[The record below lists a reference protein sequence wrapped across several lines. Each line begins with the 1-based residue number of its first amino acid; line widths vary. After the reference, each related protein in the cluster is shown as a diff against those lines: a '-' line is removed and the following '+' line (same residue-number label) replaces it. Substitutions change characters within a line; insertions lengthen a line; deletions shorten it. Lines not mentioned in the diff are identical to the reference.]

1 MLFVVYI
8 FFFKQKTAYEMRI
21 SDWSSD
27 VCSSDLIGLVEIGGE
42 ERANGHDGRKAQ
54 QVRTRKGEDM
64 AEFELIADGLR
75 FPEAPVVM
83 DDDSVIVVEIEAK
96 RITRCWPG
104 GKKEVIAAPG
114 GGPNGLAIGPAGKL
128 YCCNNGGFHY
138 VASNRHPAP
147 PGIPHA
153 YSGGRV
159 GRP

>member
-96 RITRCWPG
+96 RITRRSEEHTSELQSLMRISYAVFCL
-104 GKKEVIAAPG
+104 KK
-114 GGPNGLAIGPAGKL
+114 K
-128 YCCNNGGFHY
+128 NNYTTKCHRTRTATPTY
-138 VASNRHPAP
+138 
-147 PGIPHA
+147 
-153 YSGGRV
+153 
-159 GRP
+159 

>member
-1 MLFVVYI
+1 M
-8 FFFKQKTAYEMRI
+8 
-21 SDWSSD
+21 
-27 VCSSDLIGLVEIGGE
+27 GGE

-114 GGPNGLAIGPAGKL
+114 GGPNGLASGPDGKIGR
-128 YCCNNGGFHY
+128 
-138 VASNRHPAP
+138 ASWRE
-147 PGIPHA
+147 
-153 YSGGRV
+153 RV
-159 GRP
+159 GQYG